1 MASSAALP
9 RRFSEDVQML
19 GRELVRTLQV
29 AYRTGRTHGW
39 TNEASISAVDG
50 LVAAMNAVVAA
61 RGEFGLHVAGD
72 LVYLD
77 EARLRVD
84 AAGYGFLEILAAEL
98 TAQGVGSLLVAG
110 EVNGG
115 QVRELLD
122 ILYRTA
128 GDPEEAADR
137 INEDLSRR
145 DSPLS
150 VGPVRE
156 VQDLARGESEH
167 IDKRERCKKAFFKAL
182 TVTQAMMRSA
192 HLNQRLELRHAK
204 RVVQNMVDL
213 MMDEEFT
220 FLGLTTLK
228 AHDNYTFYHSVNV
241 CIYSLALAK
250 RTGMNRNQLAEVG
263 VAALFHDIGKAK
275 IPLTILRKSSAFTPE
290 EWDVMRTHPEM
301 GVKELVRM
309 RGLSSLA
316 FKSMMACFEHHL
328 NFNEAPGGYPRLTQP
343 YRPHVI
349 GRIVAIADC
358 FDAMTTKRVYVKKAT
373 PRDKA
378 LSYMMSQAGTK
389 FDPVL
394 LRLFANMIGV
404 FPVGTAVRLAS
415 GRLGV
420 VTATPEDPNLC
431 HRPTVLVITDDAGI
445 LREGDPLELWQR
457 GPDGGYPDSI
467 LTAVDPESLGLDIS
481 KYFI

>member
-9 RRFSEDVQML
+9 RRPSEDVQAL

-29 AYRTGRTHGW
+29 AYRTARTHGW
-39 TNEASISAVDG
+39 NNEASLVAVDG
-50 LVAAMNAVVAA
+50 LTAAVNATVAA
-61 RGEFGLHVAGD
+61 RGGFGLHVAGD

-84 AAGYGFLEILAAEL
+84 AAGYGFLEVLAGEL
-98 TAQGVGSLLVAG
+98 TAQGIGSLLASGTVSA
-110 EVNGG
+110 E
-115 QVRELLD
+115 QVREFLD
-122 ILYRTA
+122 VLYRAA
-128 GDPEEAADR
+128 GDPEEAAGR
-137 INEDLSRR
+137 VNEELAETG
-145 DSPLS
+145 SPFS

-156 VQDLARGESEH
+156 VQDLATGESEQ

-182 TVTQAMMRSA
+182 TVTQAMMKSA

-250 RTGMNRNQLAEVG
+250 RTGMTRNQLAEVG
-263 VAALFHDIGKAK
+263 VAALFHDLGKSK
-275 IPLTILRKSSAFTPE
+275 IPLAILRKTSAFTPE

-328 NFNEAPGGYPRLTQP
+328 NYNESPGGYPRLTQP

-431 HRPTVLVITDDAGI
+431 HRPRVLVITDDAGI
-445 LREGDPLELWQR
+445 LRDGEPMDLWQR
-457 GPDGGYPDSI
+457 GPDGAYPDSI
-467 LTAVDPESLGLDIS
+467 LTAVDAESMGMDIS